1 MFSCNPECMS
11 GLASL
16 RFRKYG
22 LSVDVD
28 IHWVKLP
35 LTKTDDTLFPVILVS
50 DLIEALGRSGNME
63 RLWGDIP
70 EGEVQDTLLE
80 FWKRYAQDSPDHQ
93 VYRASREGYVCLARS
108 IPYLIHGDEGR
119 GLKKKGVMLLSIQG
133 VLGRGTRP
141 FAQRFKDARS
151 ERVKRMG
158 VNIGGHSFGS
168 RLLFAAMMKKHYDY
182 PDLCLFINL
191 SFFFSIIICKP
202 KLLLELI
209 RKITPPCSRTLLRT
223 SRCCRQASDTE
234 VKPGISSI
242 SAAKAIYRGSRKQV
256 ALRGIGCEQNAKR
269 EQRLERKLLL
279 ACAICVWVELME
291 FPGKM

>member
-1 MFSCNPECMS
+1 
-11 GLASL
+11 
-16 RFRKYG
+16 
-22 LSVDVD
+22 
-28 IHWVKLP
+28 
-35 LTKTDDTLFPVILVS
+35 
-50 DLIEALGRSGNME
+50 
-63 RLWGDIP
+63 
-70 EGEVQDTLLE
+70 
-80 FWKRYAQDSPDHQ
+80 
-93 VYRASREGYVCLARS
+93 
-108 IPYLIHGDEGR
+108 
-119 GLKKKGVMLLSIQG
+119 MLLSIQG

-168 RLLFAAMMKKHYDY
+168 RLLFAAMMNTTMIRTFVCSSI
-182 PDLCLFINL
+182 CL
-191 SFFFSIIICKP
+191 FFSIIICKP